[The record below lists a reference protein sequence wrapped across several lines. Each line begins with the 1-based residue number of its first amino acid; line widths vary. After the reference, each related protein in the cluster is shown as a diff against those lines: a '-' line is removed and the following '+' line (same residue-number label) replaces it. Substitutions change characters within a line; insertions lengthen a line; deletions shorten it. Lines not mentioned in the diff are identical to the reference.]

1 MHLPTQF
8 RVPLVDI
15 AAQQAEI
22 EHELA
27 PQVQDI
33 LKRAA
38 FIGGKEV
45 ELFERQF
52 ADFLGSRHCIGVGNG
67 TDALELALLGAGVR
81 AGQEVIVPANTFIAT
96 VEAVVRMGAIPV
108 LADVDEEHLL
118 LDPAA
123 VERAVT
129 SRTAA
134 IIPVHLFGQVAPV
147 ERLAEIAGR
156 CGAVIIED
164 AAQAQGATRFGR
176 AAGTLGHVAATSFY
190 PGKNLG
196 AAGDAGAVITD
207 NDGTARMVRLLAAHG
222 SERKYEHE
230 VMGFNSRLDTIQAA
244 VLLAKLDRLA
254 AWNENRRRAAALYQ
268 ALLADLD
275 AVRTPRSAAGNV
287 DVWHLFVIRLEDRD
301 KVADF
306 LQEAG
311 VSTGVHYPVPI
322 HRTEAWRR
330 LGRES
335 GSYPV
340 AEAAAGQ
347 ILSLPIY
354 PHITA
359 RQQEH
364 VVASLRRAVDGSGS

>member
-1 MHLPTQF
+1 MNPLTQL
-8 RVPLVDI
+8 RVPLVDL

-22 EHELA
+22 QKELA
-27 PQVQDI
+27 PQLQDV
-33 LKRAA
+33 LKRGA

-52 ADFLGSRHCIGVGNG
+52 ADFLGARHCIGVGNG

-81 AGQEVIVPANTFIAT
+81 PGQEVIVPANTFIAT
-96 VEAVVRMGAIPV
+96 VEAVVRMGAVPV

-118 LDPAA
+118 LDPDA
-123 VERAVT
+123 VERSVT

-164 AAQAQGATRFGR
+164 AAQAQGATQFGR
-176 AAGTLGHVAATSFY
+176 SAGTFGRVSATSFY

-207 NDGTARMVRLLAAHG
+207 DDGTARMVRLLSAHG
-222 SERKYEHE
+222 SDRKYEHE
-230 VMGFNSRLDTIQAA
+230 VMGFNSRLDTIQAV
-244 VLLAKLDRLA
+244 VLLTKLKRLQD
-254 AWNENRRRAAALYQ
+254 WNEHRRKAAALYQ
-268 ALLADLD
+268 ALLADLH
-275 AVRTPRSAAGNV
+275 AVRTPWSAAGNS
-287 DVWHLFVIRLEDRD
+287 DVWHVFVVRLAHRD
-301 KVADF
+301 KVAAC
-306 LQEAG
+306 LKESG

-330 LGRES
+330 LGLES

-340 AEAAAGQ
+340 AEEAARQ

-364 VVASLRRAVDGSGS
+364 VVASLRTAVDEGKS

>member
-1 MHLPTQF
+1 MHPADQL

-15 AAQQAEI
+15 AAQHAEI

-27 PQVQDI
+27 PQLQDI
-33 LKRAA
+33 LRRAA

-52 ADFLGSRHCIGVGNG
+52 ADFLGARHCIGVGNG
-67 TDALELALLGAGVR
+67 TDALELALRGAGVR
-81 AGQEVIVPANTFIAT
+81 PGQEVIVPANTFIAT
-96 VEAVVRMGAIPV
+96 VEAVVRMGAVPV

-118 LDPAA
+118 LDPDA
-123 VERAVT
+123 VASSVT

-147 ERLAEIAGR
+147 ERLAEIAVR

-176 AAGTLGHVAATSFY
+176 SAGTLGHVAATSFY

-207 NDGTARMVRLLAAHG
+207 DDGTARMVRLLSAHG

-230 VMGFNSRLDTIQAA
+230 VMGINSRLDTIQAA
-244 VLLAKLDRLA
+244 VLLTKLKRLPE
-254 AWNENRRRAAALYQ
+254 WNEHRRQAAALYQ
-268 ALLADLD
+268 ALLADLG
-275 AVRTPRSAAGNV
+275 AVRTPRSAAGNS
-287 DVWHLFVIRLEDRD
+287 DVWHVFVVRLAERDR
-301 KVADF
+301 VAAC
-306 LQEAG
+306 LNESG
-311 VSTGVHYPVPI
+311 VSTGVHYPAPI
-322 HRTEAWRR
+322 HHTEAWRR
-330 LGRES
+330 LGLAS

-340 AEAAAGQ
+340 AEAAARQ

-354 PHITA
+354 PHITV

-364 VVASLRRAVDGSGS
+364 VVASLRAAVDGGQP